1 MLPMR
6 LLRTTSTDST
16 KNSQESEAA
25 SESVTTVIESSS
37 VLVEEA
43 PTVAKEPF
51 VEGQTTT
58 LESTTAVTVTAP
70 SAPKKVVAAVN
81 KKNKAITTALPKNS
95 DAPRWATATS
105 DLSGE
110 WILMASDDFK
120 QEYDEYL
127 KQLGQPLIV
136 RGMALGIIGL
146 TREVF
151 EQKEQ
156 GRTLIIRGV
165 NARGGWE
172 RSLVASGVDGTNNT
186 FEPNVMTVVTA
197 DDESVQAEAWW
208 EDRGASH
215 ISWMR
220 GVSKYGGGDFE
231 SKRYLEQ
238 NGKVLVC
245 ESVFHPQDETRE
257 KAKVT
262 WKFLRKGATL

>member
-1 MLPMR
+1 LQR
-6 LLRTTSTDST
+6 LLRTTPTDS
-16 KNSQESEAA
+16 SQGPEAA
-25 SESVTTVIESSS
+25 SGSGTTVLESSS
-37 VLVEEA
+37 VLVEDT
-43 PTVAKEPF
+43 PTVEEPS
-51 VEGQTTT
+51 VAEEQTTM
-58 LESTTAVTVTAP
+58 LESTTEPVIVAV
-70 SAPKKVVAAVN
+70 PKKVVN
-81 KKNKAITTALPKNS
+81 KNKAITTALPKKR

-151 EQKEQ
+151 EQKEE

-172 RSLVASGVDGTNNT
+172 RSLVASGVDGTTDT

-245 ESVFHPQDETRE
+245 ESVFHPEDETRE

-262 WKFLRKGATL
+262 WKFLRKSATL